1 MKYFGGCDVGSTYT
15 KAVILD
21 ENGKMCADTT
31 IRSKIN
37 AEQSAIAAMQ
47 EVCDKV
53 GLKDSK
59 ELAYLIGTGY
69 GRNKVPFADENI
81 SEISCHAMGVHDTNP
96 EVRAIIDIG
105 GQDVKGISIDT
116 DGTVKSFAMND
127 KCSAGTGRFFEAMA
141 RSFEM
146 SLPEFSNLSLTAKNV
161 IPITAQCTV
170 FAESEVITL
179 VGEGKPT
186 DEIAAGIEM
195 AVAKRC
201 FVMAKKAGAT
211 DSITLTGG
219 CAKNAGLK
227 QAIEHVLKLKVID
240 LKTDPQLM
248 GALGAAEYARQ
259 KKARRSFDDA
269 NFFHNLLYAPLV
281 RLIPFRLAIRAD
293 KKSVFF
299 SLSWCIHVRKK
310 KAPFF
315 QKRKRR

>member
-1 MKYFGGCDVGSTYT
+1 MTKYFGGCDVGSTYT

-21 ENGKMCADTT
+21 ESGKILADTT

-37 AEQSAIAAMQ
+37 SEVSAALAME
-47 EVCDKV
+47 EVLKQV
-53 GLKDSK
+53 GLKSSE

-81 SEISCHAMGVHDTNP
+81 SEISCHAMGVHVTNP
-96 EVRAIIDIG
+96 NVKAIIDIG
-105 GQDVKGISIDT
+105 GQDVKGISIDA
-116 DGTVKSFAMND
+116 DGTVKNFAMND
-127 KCSAGTGRFFEAMA
+127 KCAAGTGRFYEAMA

-146 SLPEFSNLSLTAKNV
+146 DLSDFSKLSLSAKNV

-179 VGEGKPT
+179 VGEGKPM
-186 DEIAAGIEM
+186 DEIAAGIQM
-195 AVAKRC
+195 SVAKRC

-219 CAKNAGLK
+219 CAKNEGLK
-227 QAIEHVLKLKVID
+227 KAIEQVLKLKVVE

-259 KKARRSFDDA
+259 KGLAAA
-269 NFFHNLLYAPLV
+269 NA
-281 RLIPFRLAIRAD
+281 
-293 KKSVFF
+293 
-299 SLSWCIHVRKK
+299 
-310 KAPFF
+310 
-315 QKRKRR
+315 